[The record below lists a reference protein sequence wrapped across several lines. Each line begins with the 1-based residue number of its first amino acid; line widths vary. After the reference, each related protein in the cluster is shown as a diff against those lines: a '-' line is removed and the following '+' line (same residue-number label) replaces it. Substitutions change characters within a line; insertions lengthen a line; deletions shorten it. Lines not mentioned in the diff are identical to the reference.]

1 MCPDESVEG
10 GCRGPRLVPDGGRP
24 ASGNEECGSC
34 GKLIDTGTTYCPHC
48 GTHERDRGSD
58 GEGGSSGGDGGGSSR
73 RTAAVER
80 REDDDGGSGG
90 SSDADGSRTAR
101 STSDFAGGKSG
112 RKGYDERRGER
123 DSGRENDRSN
133 RERDRSGRSGDSG
146 DRKRDKRSRNDA
158 RSGRTDDR
166 SGRSGDAGGRTDEN
180 GSGERSGRDGSPS
193 DGRTGRGGGR
203 SGNGST
209 SSGRSGRAGGGVD
222 RGGRERSESQS
233 GGGGGR
239 RTPDDGEEFC
249 AACGEIID
257 ANASVCPSC
266 GDEREVASPPSGA
279 STGASGAPSPS
290 NSSGRSTPDSDSSGS
305 GRGGATGASES
316 SPSTSTSLNN
326 PTVNG
331 WRWKIGWQPKKI
343 IVGLTIFGAIVGA
356 MLEYIGQFAF
366 FGLVVGVL
374 VWFWG
379 RGEVNAKY
387 LSLIQDFRDETRSKV
402 ERETGG
408 MALSS
413 AHTFIGGHSGSPL
426 FIEPSKKYK
435 ASHLL
440 FGDTSVVI
448 NRQYHYEMPGR
459 DTTQGG
465 KQQEVFYDQIAN
477 VQSEDFANYA
487 ELQISLSS
495 GQTER
500 IKGRDTSGINGVKR
514 DLQQKMRDAR
524 R

>member
-1 MCPDESVEG
+1 M
-10 GCRGPRLVPDGGRP
+10 PDGGRP
-24 ASGNEECGSC
+24 ASGKEECGSC
-34 GKLIDTGTTYCPHC
+34 GKLIEAGTTYCPHC

-58 GEGGSSGGDGGGSSR
+58 GGSGSDRGSSGGSSR
-73 RTAAVER
+73 RTATVSR
-80 REDDDGGSGG
+80 RDDGGDGGSPSGSSSGG
-90 SSDADGSRTAR
+90 SSR
-101 STSDFAGGKSG
+101 STSNFAGGKSG
-112 RKGYDERRGER
+112 REGFDERRRNR
-123 DSGRENDRSN
+123 DSGRNGDAGRGDSGGRSGGASGREGSARGRGDDGKRGRDDGRRGRGGGSQRDRDRSN
-133 RERDRSGRSGDSG
+133 DRGDRSGRSGGSN
-146 DRKRDKRSRNDA
+146 DR
-158 RSGRTDDR
+158 GDR
-166 SGRSGDAGGRTDEN
+166 SGRSSNSGGRGGRG
-180 GSGERSGRDGSPS
+180 GSQAAQNADSSGSS
-193 DGRTGRGGGR
+193 GRGGG
-203 SGNGST
+203 T
-209 SSGRSGRAGGGVD
+209 D
-222 RGGRERSESQS
+222 RGGRDRSGSESPGS
-233 GGGGGR
+233 GGR
-239 RTPDDGEEFC
+239 RMPDDDEEFC

-257 ANASVCPSC
+257 ASASVCPSC
-266 GDEREVASPPSGA
+266 GDEREVASASSSSA
-279 STGASGAPSPS
+279 AAASESTGSSDTDSGGSAASASES
-290 NSSGRSTPDSDSSGS
+290 SSSGRSGGGASSG
-305 GRGGATGASES
+305 

-326 PTVNG
+326 PSVNG

-343 IVGLTIFGAIVGA
+343 IVGLTILGAIVGA

-387 LSLIQDFRDETRSKV
+387 MSLIQDFRDQTRSKV

-408 MALSS
+408 MSLSS
-413 AHTFIGGHSGSPL
+413 AHTFIGGHGSSPI

-448 NRQYHYEMPGR
+448 NRQYHYKMPPR

-500 IKGRDTSGINGVKR
+500 IKGRDTSGINAVKR
-514 DLQQKMRDAR
+514 DLQQKMREAR

>member
-1 MCPDESVEG
+1 MP
-10 GCRGPRLVPDGGRP
+10 
-24 ASGNEECGSC
+24 
-34 GKLIDTGTTYCPHC
+34 
-48 GTHERDRGSD
+48 
-58 GEGGSSGGDGGGSSR
+58 
-73 RTAAVER
+73 
-80 REDDDGGSGG
+80 DDD
-90 SSDADGSRTAR
+90 
-101 STSDFAGGKSG
+101 
-112 RKGYDERRGER
+112 
-123 DSGRENDRSN
+123 
-133 RERDRSGRSGDSG
+133 
-146 DRKRDKRSRNDA
+146 
-158 RSGRTDDR
+158 
-166 SGRSGDAGGRTDEN
+166 
-180 GSGERSGRDGSPS
+180 
-193 DGRTGRGGGR
+193 
-203 SGNGST
+203 
-209 SSGRSGRAGGGVD
+209 
-222 RGGRERSESQS
+222 
-233 GGGGGR
+233 
-239 RTPDDGEEFC
+239 EEFC

-257 ANASVCPSC
+257 ATAAVCPSC
-266 GDEREVASPPSGA
+266 GDEREVASASSGGA
-279 STGASGAPSPS
+279 STGQSTEPSPS
-290 NSSGRSTPDSDSSGS
+290 DSGGGSSSSGASGSGSAGTDSSGS
-305 GRGGATGASES
+305 GSAGSGSSGSGSAGSGSSGGGRGGAASAEDS

-343 IVGLTIFGAIVGA
+343 IIGLTIIGAIVGA
-356 MLEYIGQFAF
+356 MLEYIGEFAF
-366 FGLVVGVL
+366 LGLVVGVF

-387 LSLIQDFRDETRSKV
+387 LSLIQDFRDQTRSKV

-408 MALSS
+408 MSLSS
-413 AHTFIGGHSGSPL
+413 AHTFIGGHGSSPL

-448 NRQYHYEMPGR
+448 NRQYHYKMPPR

-500 IKGRDTSGINGVKR
+500 IKGRDTSGIDAVKR
-514 DLQQKMRDAR
+514 DLQQKMREAR